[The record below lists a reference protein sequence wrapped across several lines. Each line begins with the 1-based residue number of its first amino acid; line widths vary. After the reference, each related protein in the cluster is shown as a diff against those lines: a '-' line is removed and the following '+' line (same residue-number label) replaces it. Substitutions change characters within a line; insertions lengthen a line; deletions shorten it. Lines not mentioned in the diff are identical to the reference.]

1 MIFKNIFPGENHA
14 PNKDEI
20 AKKGGLEPL
29 VTLLDSSD
37 RKVQVIKQ
45 GVNIPLLQVIFCV
58 LLHCFKFYP
67 H

>member
-1 MIFKNIFPGENHA
+1 MIFKNIITFPGENHA

-37 RKVQVIKQ
+37 RKVQVILIKQ
-45 GVNIPLLQVIFCV
+45 GVNIPLLQV
-58 LLHCFKFYP
+58 L
-67 H
+67 